1 MRIDRLELIKFGK
14 FTDRVL
20 DFPLAERDFHVIVGP
35 NEAGKSTVRAAILDL
50 LYGIPK
56 NTAHAFLH
64 AMPEL
69 RLGGAIH
76 HDGAALR
83 FARVKGNKQ
92 TLRGADDTVLAD
104 GALDAFLGVTDR
116 DFFAQMF
123 GLNHER
129 LVKGGDS
136 ILSAS
141 DDLGQILFQSAAGIG
156 NLGAVRE
163 SLEAEADKLWSKRK
177 SADRA
182 YYVAA
187 EDLERAKAA
196 LKNATVRT
204 RDWSEAQAKV
214 LALETA
220 LAQAK
225 KDHLAVR
232 ARRSLLERVRR
243 VKPQMHALAEI
254 AAAMAPHAAVA
265 ELPESAAKTLAEAQR
280 DIAAAQAGI
289 GHAEPLLNAA
299 RDAIAGIRVDE
310 RIRELGT
317 EISELNEA
325 RLAFRAHPSNIA
337 RLEAEVAAQWLIAAG
352 VATQLDW
359 DASREE
365 GLRARM
371 PSPEVHAALVRLIR
385 SHAGVQQQ
393 LKTAERAEKSRLD
406 DLARARASM
415 AALPA
420 AEVPPGLKAAL
431 SQVLKMGDFD
441 AIRLE
446 RQEQVEQKA
455 AAARAAFDALG
466 AWRADEAALRAM
478 TAPSALVVS
487 GFTKEQLADDAEA
500 RAAAARAQSVA
511 DRIAQSELEIAQF
524 REANQ
529 PVSRDQVQQARSAR
543 DATWA
548 SFKAD
553 GKALLAR
560 GGDYEKLVEGADAL
574 ADTRHDKVQLDS
586 ELQSKQQQLQ
596 RLQLELDAAH
606 AHVLR
611 LADAAEARAGKWAS
625 FAKECGLPE
634 LPYQSATEWLDARAY
649 ALDAAQALAD
659 ARRAQAAHA
668 ALCDTNHAALAREL
682 SDAAADE
689 ALAVLVLR
697 ADAIVG
703 AMTEASGQ
711 RRTLAKQ
718 IDDAAM
724 ALTSL
729 ADAVADSQAEYDEW
743 RKSWTDTLALA
754 DLWPHT
760 VPGIVEGVLTSVRKI
775 EDSLA
780 AMSKLRREHID
791 IMQADLAAQAA
802 TARALAER
810 AAPDLAGA
818 GADDIALELMVR
830 LAAANQAH
838 LELTRQQE
846 ALQTAGAR
854 LEESATRRRQ
864 AEASLAPLFERSG
877 AADNG
882 ALADA
887 IDRSDQ
893 LRKLRREAAGAERA
907 IRDGGDGL
915 SLEQLRAEADGID
928 MSALMGELDELTGQD
943 ALLVEQLSELAVR
956 RQAAVQA
963 LGLIGGAADAARA
976 EGQRQEALA
985 KMAGTVERYLK
996 VYVGAR
1002 LLKWSIDQYREIKQ
1016 GPMLQLAGRIF
1027 SSLTLASFERL
1038 TVDFDSVPLK
1048 LQGRRPNGS
1057 VVDIDG
1063 LSEGTRDQLYL
1074 SLRLAALDMHLG
1086 QAHVLP
1092 FIADDLFI
1100 NFDDRR
1106 SVAGL
1111 RALGELSRKTQVMFL
1126 THNDHIL
1133 PMVSEVFG
1141 KDVNI
1146 VRL

>member
-1 MRIDRLELIKFGK
+1 MRIDRLDLIKFGK
-14 FTDRVL
+14 FTDRAI
-20 DFPLAERDFHVIVGP
+20 DFPLGERDFHVIVGP

-56 NTAHAFLH
+56 NTGHAFIH

-69 RLGGAIH
+69 RLGGLIG
-76 HDGAALR
+76 HDGAALA

-92 TLRGADDTVLAD
+92 TLRGADDTALAD
-104 GALDAFLGVTDR
+104 GALDAFLGATDR
-116 DFFAQMF
+116 DFFSQMF

-182 YYVAA
+182 YYVALD
-187 EDLERAKAA
+187 DLERAKAA
-196 LKNATVRT
+196 LKTATVRT

-214 LALETA
+214 TALETE
-220 LAQAK
+220 LAQAR

-232 ARRSLLERVRR
+232 ARRNLLERVRR
-243 VKPQMHALAEI
+243 VKPQMNALAEI
-254 AAAMAPHAAVA
+254 TAAMALHGTVA
-265 ELPESAAKTLAEAQR
+265 ELPESAAKTLADAQR

-289 GHAEPLLNAA
+289 SHTEPLLAA
-299 RDAIAGIRVDE
+299 AKDAIAAIKVDE

-317 EISELNEA
+317 EITELNDA
-325 RLAFRAHPSNIA
+325 RLAYRAHPANIA
-337 RLEAEVAAQWLIAAG
+337 RLEAEVAAQWVIAAG

-371 PSPEVHAALVRLIR
+371 PSPEVHAGLVRLIR
-385 SHAGVQQQ
+385 SHGAVQQQ

-406 DLARARASM
+406 DLARARSAM

-431 SQVLKMGDFD
+431 SQVQKMGDFD
-441 AIRLE
+441 AVRLE
-446 RQEQVEQKA
+446 RHEQVAQKEA
-455 AAARAAFDALG
+455 AAQAAFDALG
-466 AWRADEAALRAM
+466 AWRRDEAALRAM
-478 TAPSALVVS
+478 TAPSEQVVS
-487 GFTKEQLADDAEA
+487 AFTKDQLTDEAEA
-500 RAAAARAQSVA
+500 RAAGTRAQSLA
-511 DRIAQSELEIAQF
+511 DQIAQSELEIAQF

-529 PVSRDQVQQARSAR
+529 PVSRDQVRQARTAR

-548 SFKAD
+548 SFKTD
-553 GKALLAR
+553 GQALLAHSAN
-560 GGDYEKLVEGADAL
+560 YEKLVEGADAL

-586 ELQSKQQQLQ
+586 ELQSKQQHLQ
-596 RLQLELDAAH
+596 RLQLELEAAH
-606 AHVLR
+606 AHVKR
-611 LADAAEARAGKWAS
+611 VADAAETRAAKWAG
-625 FAKECGLPE
+625 FAKECGLPD
-634 LPYQSATEWLDARAY
+634 LPYQSATGWLDARER

-668 ALCDTNHAALAREL
+668 ALCDANHAALAREL
-682 SDAAADE
+682 PVAGADE
-689 ALAVLVLR
+689 TLAVLLLR
-697 ADAIVG
+697 ADAIVS

-718 IDDAAM
+718 IDDAET

-729 ADAVADSQAEYDEW
+729 AEAVADAQAEFDDW
-743 RKSWTDTLALA
+743 RKNWTDTLALA

-760 VPGIVEGVLTSVRKI
+760 EPGIVEGVLASVRKI

-780 AMSKLRREHID
+780 AMSKLRLEHID
-791 IMQADLAAQAA
+791 MMQADLAAQAA
-802 TARALAER
+802 AARALAER
-810 AAPDLAGA
+810 AAPDLVDAC
-818 GADDIALELMVR
+818 ADDIALELMVR

-846 ALQTAGAR
+846 GLKAAGAR
-854 LEESATRRRQ
+854 LEESTTRRQ
-864 AEASLAPLFERSG
+864 LAEASLAPLFERAK

-887 IDRSDQ
+887 IDRSDE

-915 SLEQLRAEADGID
+915 ALEQLRAEADGID
-928 MSALMGELDELTGQD
+928 MSALMGELDELTGRD
-943 ALLVEQLSELAVR
+943 AQLVDQLSELAVK

-985 KMAGTVERYLK
+985 KMAETVERYLK

-1027 SSLTLASFERL
+1027 SSLTLDSFERL

-1133 PMVSEVFG
+1133 PMVTEVFG